1 MRNNFGYA
9 NCFAPMILF
18 SMRNFCLFVVF
29 ILVENITEVFV
40 SNNGDIIAMFLGGGR
55 EGKFFFSRIVAYKMR
70 KTTKGC

>member
-1 MRNNFGYA
+1 M
-9 NCFAPMILF
+9 
-18 SMRNFCLFVVF
+18 VF